1 MKSTPERLIESL
13 KDCEA
18 LTVENAQLKAELAD
32 VKAGYID
39 DCVDLRNQIIL
50 WEKYKVATDAQLATL
65 EREKAEQRDRI
76 AELEKDKA
84 NLLQACAHLFDA
96 WNHNLGRLYEAMGTD
111 SPRIESIALAMRQL
125 ESEINAAMKKEGAL
139 GKLPKDL

>member
-13 KDCEA
+13 KDCET

-65 EREKAEQRDRI
+65 EREKAE
-76 AELEKDKA
+76 
-84 NLLQACAHLFDA
+84 LQ
-96 WNHNLGRLYEAMGTD
+96 EAIRSLKMF
-111 SPRIESIALAMRQL
+111 Q
-125 ESEINAAMKKEGAL
+125 
-139 GKLPKDL
+139 KLP